1 MIILSND
8 SFVKLLNDNPSQ
20 QAKIFDRHYREW
32 IESAI
37 DPAIIALNLESL
49 EGDTA
54 LERLTENAI
63 ESIGAAQ
70 KTPHSHQY
78 ATAPVAKILNRY
90 SDMSSEGWW
99 CNGIDVLTGEV
110 STWGCFKPDR
120 PRLSQEKLKPIKYE
134 HPAKCPTEIFALRVS
149 YRIGLKIAKKY
160 GLKAQY
166 VERILKAND
175 SGEKATKRIKSAGFG
190 DPAETP
196 TGRDRIRDSEDK
208 IGISSSSN
216 LNCIQEAAFIS
227 LGLDTLDKEDQGFW
241 QWVIEHPSIGLLIT
255 EGAKKAGSL
264 LSAGYAAIALPG
276 IYSGYRQL
284 RDPHGKAIE
293 MPRLI
298 PQLLPFCQ
306 VGREIAVFFDQD
318 SKPST
323 IKNVRRA
330 IERTGQLL
338 GSQGCKVSVARWASE
353 FKGIDDFIASQG
365 VEALDQIFSERIS
378 LDAYKIENFSA
389 ITPDLIINERYISK
403 SLEVPESAKIIGI
416 KAPKGS
422 GKTEWISEKIAPLL
436 AKGDRVLV
444 LTHRV
449 QLGRELANRFGV
461 NYRSEL
467 AKSEDGSLLGYV
479 LCIDSLHPK
488 ANPKFNPLDWE
499 NTTII
504 IDECEQ
510 VFCHLLNA
518 PTCEKYRAKI
528 IDSLRELLR
537 IALSTGGKIY
547 LSDADLGMNSVNYVQ
562 SLIGYPVP
570 NYIIENTYKSPL
582 ERNLYF
588 FDGLNPSSLIQEL
601 EIAVNSG
608 QKVICHTDGQK
619 HKSSYGTR
627 NLEYLFKKKYPNLK
641 ILRIDSESVADRSHP
656 AYGCMG
662 NLDQILCQYDLVIC
676 SPVIE
681 TGVSIDCNHFD
692 AVFAIS
698 HGVQSVNAFCQTL
711 ARVRSDIPRYIWV
724 SEYSPNRIGN
734 GSTDLR
740 QLLAGEH
747 FKAKNTIRLLQ
758 SVGLR
763 EIPEFT
769 YLEDG
774 EKYSPSLSLW
784 GKNAVKINL
793 ESKNYR
799 ELLMKKLEDEGYKI
813 IPIALGDKESNES
826 LKDEIKS
833 AKNENYSG
841 HKKAVLESDTISNSE
856 YNSLKEKRELT
867 EKERNQLKRAR
878 IERTYGINLTDELI
892 TKDDDGWYP
901 QIRLHYFLTVGNDF
915 LADRDKKKLGD
926 ALENGEGKVFKPDI
940 NRSLLSAKI
949 ELLKLL
955 NIEQFFDP
963 EKEFTGDDLADWLDR
978 LKSPAIISQIKS
990 ILGFSLSMED
1000 NPICFAQR
1008 LLGSLGLR
1016 LSYIAHRRFPDGSRR
1031 RVYCGCDPLA
1041 DGRGEVFE
1049 RWIERDREL
1058 LAQKVIEDI
1067 AIAA

>member
-1 MIILSND
+1 M
-8 SFVKLLNDNPSQ
+8 
-20 QAKIFDRHYREW
+20 
-32 IESAI
+32 
-37 DPAIIALNLESL
+37 
-49 EGDTA
+49 
-54 LERLTENAI
+54 
-63 ESIGAAQ
+63 
-70 KTPHSHQY
+70 
-78 ATAPVAKILNRY
+78 
-90 SDMSSEGWW
+90 
-99 CNGIDVLTGEV
+99 
-110 STWGCFKPDR
+110 
-120 PRLSQEKLKPIKYE
+120 
-134 HPAKCPTEIFALRVS
+134 
-149 YRIGLKIAKKY
+149 
-160 GLKAQY
+160 
-166 VERILKAND
+166 
-175 SGEKATKRIKSAGFG
+175 
-190 DPAETP
+190 
-196 TGRDRIRDSEDK
+196 
-208 IGISSSSN
+208 
-216 LNCIQEAAFIS
+216 
-227 LGLDTLDKEDQGFW
+227 
-241 QWVIEHPSIGLLIT
+241 
-255 EGAKKAGSL
+255 
-264 LSAGYAAIALPG
+264 SAGYAAIALPG

-306 VGREIAVFFDQD
+306 AGREIAIFFDQD

-330 IERTGQLL
+330 IERTGHLL

-365 VEALDQIFSERIS
+365 VEALLGIERIS

-389 ITPDLIINERYISK
+389 ITPDLKINERYISQ

-416 KAPKGS
+416 KAPKGT
-422 GKTEWISEKIAPLL
+422 GKTEWIAAKIAPLL

-449 QLGRELANRFGV
+449 QLGKELANRFGV

-467 AKSEDGSLLGYV
+467 VKNEDGSLLGYV
-479 LCIDSLHPK
+479 LCIDSLHGK
-488 ANPKFNPLDWE
+488 ANPRFNPLDWE

-510 VFCHLLNA
+510 VFWHLLNA

-537 IALSTGGKIY
+537 IAVFTGGKIY
-547 LSDADLGMNSVNYVQ
+547 LADADLSMNAISYVQ
-562 SLIGYPVP
+562 SLIGYSVS
-570 NYIIENTYKSPL
+570 NYILENTYKTPL
-582 ERNLYF
+582 KRNLYLF
-588 FDGLNPSSLIQEL
+588 GGNNPSSLIQEL

-619 HKSSYGTR
+619 YKSSYGTR

-641 ILRIDSESVADRSHP
+641 ILRIDSESVADRTHP

-681 TGVSIDCNHFD
+681 SGVSIDVNHFD

-698 HGVQSVNAFCQTL
+698 HGVQTIDSFAQTL
-711 ARVRSDIPRYIWV
+711 ARVRADVPRYIW
-724 SEYSPNRIGN
+724 SSGHSPNRIAN
-734 GSTDLR
+734 GSTDLK

-747 FKAKNTIRLLQ
+747 FKAKNTIRILQ

-769 YLEDG
+769 FLEDG

-793 ESKNYR
+793 EAKNYR
-799 ELLMKKLEDEGYKI
+799 ELLMKKLENEGYNI
-813 IPIALGDKESNES
+813 TRLDQGDKESIEA

-833 AKNENYSG
+833 ASDENYSE
-841 HKKAVLESDTISNSE
+841 HKEAVLNADTISNSE

-867 EKERNQLKRAR
+867 EGERNQLKRAR

-901 QIRLHYFLTVGNDF
+901 QIRLYYFLSVGNEF
-915 LADRDKKKLGD
+915 LTDRDSQKLDD
-926 ALENGEGKVFKPDI
+926 ALENGGGKVFKPDV

-949 ELLKLL
+949 QLLKLL
-955 NIEQFFDP
+955 NVEQFFDP
-963 EKEFTGDDLADWLDR
+963 EREFTGDDLADWIDR
-978 LKSPAIISQIKS
+978 LKNPTIISQIKS
-990 ILGFSLSMED
+990 ILGFSLSMGD
-1000 NPICFAQR
+1000 TAIGFAQR
-1008 LLGSLGLR
+1008 LLAGFGLR
-1016 LSYIAHRRFPDGSRR
+1016 LSYVSHRRRGDGTRQ
-1031 RVYCGCDPLA
+1031 RVYRGADPLA
-1041 DGRGEVFE
+1041 DGRGEIFE

-1058 LAQKVIEDI
+1058 GNQEIGDI
-1067 AIAA
+1067 AA